1 MICRTLKYVLFA
13 SSALVTGLCLN
24 ACGNM
29 TILDEETNASL
40 VEGDVS
46 GVSQKGPFASGSS
59 VTLYEMDENL
69 HQTGLHFE
77 TVIDNDSG
85 KYNIKEVSING
96 PYAWMVVNGYFM
108 NELTGKLSSRKISL
122 NGLVSVEDGDNVN
135 LNVLNHLAFNRI
147 NYLVQQGKSVAAA
160 KKQAEGEV
168 LKAFGFESDETS
180 FDRMSIFS
188 DGEGDAKLL
197 AISLIMLYQQ
207 DEVLYSEAVEDMG
220 TECRTE
226 DECDLRYSLH
236 EFVDDGG
243 LVIDLMAQISYDIET
258 DGTWDNDSLKKEMM
272 KRVGL
277 AGNNGIYAR
286 VEKNL
291 KKMGARKIPDF
302 EKYLKVFSPK
312 DSLWGHCN
320 RENEIVLFG
329 QRSLMKGAKRICV
342 NSQWKNYEGVRGLG
356 IPPVDT
362 DGQYGTVKDKRD
374 GHVYNTIDVELADG
388 ETVTWMADLLEYEA
402 VKTKKEKQA
411 EYIEGVGRTYAL
423 HQILGLPDSTEDA
436 VMDSVLASSG
446 KIQGVCPAGWH
457 IPSIA
462 EWKSLKD
469 AIKDDYETT
478 ELLLHSQY
486 VDDGIS
492 VSFHFMRA
500 QEYYPKY
507 SSNFVIGNDVDQ
519 ALNCDMLG
527 DCRER
532 RKDPSLECR
541 DFEWCDEEYE
551 ELSSVRCVKD

>member
-1 MICRTLKYVLFA
+1 MNCRNLKYALFA
-13 SSALVTGLCLN
+13 SFALVTGICLN

-29 TILDEETNASL
+29 TILDEETNASR

-46 GVSQKGPFASGSS
+46 GVSQKGPFAKGSS
-59 VTLYEMDENL
+59 VTLYEMDEYL

-122 NGLVSVEDGDNVN
+122 NGLVRVEDGDNVN

-147 NYLVQQGKSVAAA
+147 NYLVQQGKSVEAA
-160 KKQAEGEV
+160 KKQAESEV

-188 DGEGDAKLL
+188 DGEGNAKLL

-207 DEVLYSEAVEDMG
+207 DEVLYSEAVEDLK

-226 DECDLRYSLH
+226 AECDLMYDLH

-258 DGTWDNDSLKKEMM
+258 DGTWDNDSLKKELM

-286 VEKNL
+286 VERNL

-312 DSLWGHCN
+312 DSLWGRCN

-329 QRSLMKGAKRICV
+329 QRSLMKGGKRICI
-342 NSQWKNYEGVRGLG
+342 NSQWK
-356 IPPVDT
+356 
-362 DGQYGTVKDKRD
+362 KR
-374 GHVYNTIDVELADG
+374 
-388 ETVTWMADLLEYEA
+388 WF
-402 VKTKKEKQA
+402 
-411 EYIEGVGRTYAL
+411 
-423 HQILGLPDSTEDA
+423 
-436 VMDSVLASSG
+436 
-446 KIQGVCPAGWH
+446 
-457 IPSIA
+457 
-462 EWKSLKD
+462 
-469 AIKDDYETT
+469 
-478 ELLLHSQY
+478 
-486 VDDGIS
+486 
-492 VSFHFMRA
+492 SF
-500 QEYYPKY
+500 
-507 SSNFVIGNDVDQ
+507 
-519 ALNCDMLG
+519 
-527 DCRER
+527 
-532 RKDPSLECR
+532 
-541 DFEWCDEEYE
+541 
-551 ELSSVRCVKD
+551 